1 MAASVIGLDIGT
13 TKVRAV
19 EVTRGRG
26 APTVT
31 HYAEAPVPLGAMRD
45 GEVVEPE
52 GVVTALRQMW
62 AHGKFTHRD
71 VIMAVGNQRVLVRN
85 LELPWMPM
93 PQIRSSLPFQV
104 QDSLP
109 VDVHDALLDFYP
121 TSEGQGP
128 GGRTVSGLL
137 VAATRDTVAANLAA
151 ADSAG
156 LRPLMVDLTG
166 FALLRGLTVRPPEAR
181 TVAYVD
187 FGARTTT
194 VVIAEHGVPQ
204 LVRSLPV
211 GGQNLTDAV
220 AMTLSIP
227 AGEAENLKRQI
238 GVGFAVAPEMQAA
251 AQVINQVTQSL
262 VESVRNTFVY
272 YASNHPGRA
281 TEYVL
286 ISGGGAYL
294 SGLGQYLSSASR
306 LPVTIGD
313 AISSV
318 QVARTADLS
327 VLSGAETT
335 FAVPLGL
342 ALGVAE

>member
-26 APTVT
+26 APTVS
-31 HYAEAPVPLGAMRD
+31 HYAEAQVPLGAVRD
-45 GEVVEPE
+45 GEVVDQAA
-52 GVVTALRQMW
+52 VVTALRQMW
-62 AHGKFTHRD
+62 SQGKFSHRE
-71 VIMAVGNQRVLVRN
+71 VVMAVGNQRVLVRN

-93 PQIRSSLPFQV
+93 AQIRSSLPFQV

-121 TSEGQGP
+121 TSEGVGP
-128 GGRTVSGLL
+128 GGRTVSGLM
-137 VAATRDTVAANLAA
+137 VAATRDTVAANLATA
-151 ADSAG
+151 ESAG
-156 LRPLMVDLTG
+156 LKPLMVDLTG
-166 FALLRGLTVRPPEAR
+166 FALLRGLTLRPSELR

-187 FGARTTT
+187 LGARTTT

-220 AMTLSIP
+220 AMTLSVP
-227 AGEAENLKRQI
+227 AAEAEAIKRQI

-251 AQVINQVTQSL
+251 AQVVNQVTQSL

-281 TEYVL
+281 TELVV
-286 ISGGGAYL
+286 IAGGGAYL
-294 SGLGQYLSSASR
+294 GGLGQYLSSASR

-313 AISSV
+313 ALGSV
-318 QVARTADLS
+318 QVARGADLS
-327 VLSGAETT
+327 ALSGAETT